1 MCLWVP
7 GAVKPLILPIVLAL
21 AACATVPPPATELA
35 SARAAIEQAGAAY
48 SAPQSDSA
56 VLRHAAAELDVA
68 ARPLSEAE
76 RARAD
81 EATHLAY
88 LAEQRARIARELG
101 HARANERTALE
112 ARLRQAEEERDRA
125 LARAKEI
132 EQERDLSDRLA
143 AQVRRLQ
150 AQVAE
155 LQARETERGWILTLG
170 SDLLFDLGQSRLKP
184 GGRRAITNL
193 AKFMSQHA
201 ERKIVIEGFT
211 DNSGSPQANQRL
223 SERRAAAVREALVRE
238 GIEPGRIEARGLGAA
253 YPVASND
260 NTGGRQLNR
269 RVEILIGE
277 TATRA
282 ATGAG
287 AGSSR
292 AR

>member
-1 MCLWVP
+1 MRDF
-7 GAVKPLILPIVLAL
+7 APIGLVLL
-21 AACATVPPPATELA
+21 AACAVSPPPNPPAL
-35 SARAAIEQAGAAY
+35 EQARAAY
-48 SAPQSDSA
+48 SAAQADSE

-68 ARPLSEAE
+68 ARSLSEAE
-76 RARAD
+76 RARAG

-132 EQERDLSDRLA
+132 EQERDLNDRLA

>member
-1 MCLWVP
+1 M
-7 GAVKPLILPIVLAL
+7 APIGVLLL
-21 AACATVPPPATELA
+21 AACAVSPPHTPPAL
-35 SARAAIEQAGAAY
+35 EQARAAY
-48 SAPQSDSA
+48 SAAQADSE
-56 VLRHAAAELDVA
+56 VLRHAAAELDFA
-68 ARPLSEAE
+68 ARSLAEAE
-76 RARAD
+76 NSKTG
-81 EATHLAY
+81 EESTHRAY

-112 ARLRQAEEERDRA
+112 AKLREAEEARDRA
-125 LARAKEI
+125 VARAKEI
-132 EQERDLSDRLA
+132 EQERDLNDRLS

-155 LQARETERGWILTLG
+155 LQARETEQGWILTLG
-170 SDLLFDLGQSRLKP
+170 SDLLFDVGQARLKP
-184 GGRRAITNL
+184 GGRRAISNL
-193 AKFMSQHA
+193 AKFVSQHA

-211 DNSGSPQANQRL
+211 DNSGSLQANQRL

-238 GIEPGRIEARGLGAA
+238 GIEPGRIVARGLGAA
-253 YPVASND
+253 YPIASND

-287 AGSSR
+287 AGASR

>member
-1 MCLWVP
+1 MRRRI
-7 GAVKPLILPIVLAL
+7 APIAFLLL
-21 AACATVPPPATELA
+21 AACAGSPPPNSPAL
-35 SARAAIEQAGAAY
+35 EQARAAY
-48 SAPQSDSA
+48 SAAQADSE

-68 ARPLSEAE
+68 ARALADAENSKTGEEAAH
-76 RARAD
+76 R
-81 EATHLAY
+81 AY
-88 LAEQRARIARELG
+88 LAEQRARTARELG
-101 HARANERTALE
+101 HARANERQALE
-112 ARLRQAEEERDRA
+112 ARLRDAEEARDRA

-132 EQERDLSDRLA
+132 EQERDLNDRLS
-143 AQVRRLQ
+143 AQQRRLQ

>member
-1 MCLWVP
+1 MS
-7 GAVKPLILPIVLAL
+7 
-21 AACATVPPPATELA
+21 PPPNPPAL
-35 SARAAIEQAGAAY
+35 EQARAAY
-48 SAPQSDSA
+48 SAAQSDSA

-68 ARPLSEAE
+68 ARSLSEAE

-125 LARAKEI
+125 LARVTEI
-132 EQERDLSDRLA
+132 EQERDLNDRLA

-170 SDLLFDLGQSRLKP
+170 SDLLFDVGQSRLKP

-238 GIEPGRIEARGLGAA
+238 GIEPARIEARGLGAA

>member
-1 MCLWVP
+1 MRSSAIL
-7 GAVKPLILPIVLAL
+7 GAALL
-21 AACATVPPPATELA
+21 AACAVSPPHNSPRL
-35 SARAAIEQAGAAY
+35 EQARAAY
-48 SAPQSDSA
+48 SASQADSE

-68 ARPLSEAE
+68 ARALADAENARTGEEAAH
-76 RARAD
+76 R
-81 EATHLAY
+81 AY

-101 HARANERTALE
+101 HARANERATLE
-112 ARLRQAEEERDRA
+112 ARLREAEEARDRA
-125 LARAKEI
+125 MARAKEI
-132 EQERDLSDRLA
+132 EQERDLNDRLS

-170 SDLLFDLGQSRLKP
+170 ADLLFDVGQATLKP
-184 GGRRAITNL
+184 GGRRALTNL

-201 ERKIVIEGFT
+201 ERKIMIEGFT

-223 SERRAAAVREALVRE
+223 SERRAAAVRDALVRE
-238 GIEPGRIEARGLGAA
+238 GIEPGRIQARGLGAA

-287 AGSSR
+287 AGASR
-292 AR
+292 GR

>member
-1 MCLWVP
+1 MKCLAP
-7 GAVKPLILPIVLAL
+7 SAVLFL
-21 AACATVPPPATELA
+21 AACAVSPPPNPPAL
-35 SARAAIEQAGAAY
+35 EQARAAY
-48 SAPQSDSA
+48 SAAQSDSE

-68 ARPLSEAE
+68 ARALADAENAKTGEEAAH
-76 RARAD
+76 R
-81 EATHLAY
+81 AY

-101 HARANERTALE
+101 HARANERMALE
-112 ARLRQAEEERDRA
+112 ARLREAEEARDRA

-132 EQERDLSDRLA
+132 EQERDLNDRLS

-155 LQARETERGWILTLG
+155 LQARETEHGWILTLG

-184 GGRRAITNL
+184 GGRRAIANL

-223 SERRAAAVREALVRE
+223 SERRATAVREALVRE
-238 GIEPGRIEARGLGAA
+238 GIEPARIEARGLGAA

-287 AGSSR
+287 AGSTSGASR

>member
-1 MCLWVP
+1 MTRL
-7 GAVKPLILPIVLAL
+7 ALIGVLLL
-21 AACATVPPPATELA
+21 AACAVSPPPNQPAL
-35 SARAAIEQAGAAY
+35 EQARAAY
-48 SAPQSDSA
+48 SAAQADSE

-68 ARPLSEAE
+68 ARALADAENSKTGEEAAH
-76 RARAD
+76 R
-81 EATHLAY
+81 AY
-88 LAEQRARIARELG
+88 LAEQRARTARELG
-101 HARANERTALE
+101 HARANERQALE
-112 ARLRQAEEERDRA
+112 ARLRDAEEARDRA

-132 EQERDLSDRLA
+132 EQERDLNDRLS
-143 AQVRRLQ
+143 AQLRRLQ

-155 LQARETERGWILTLG
+155 LQARETEHGWILTLG
-170 SDLLFDLGQSRLKP
+170 SDLLFDLGQARLKP
-184 GGRRAITNL
+184 GGRRALTSL
-193 AKFMSQHA
+193 ARFMSQHA

-238 GIEPGRIEARGLGAA
+238 GIEPARIEARGLGAA

-269 RVEILIGE
+269 RVEILLGE

-287 AGSSR
+287 AGASR